1 MSDQEKNLP
10 KVSIIIPVYNVEP
23 YISACLH
30 SVMNQTYT
38 GELECIIV
46 DDQGTDS
53 SMAVAEREVNAY
65 NGKVCFKIIHREKN
79 GGLSAARNTGIRQAT
94 GDYLYFLDSDDEIT
108 PDCIALL
115 AEKAAS
121 LQPDFVIG
129 GYRVTG
135 TNKKYPSLNL
145 PDGTFLQG
153 EDIIKTYSQSK
164 WYMMAWGKLVN
175 RKFLTD
181 KDLYFKEGLLHE
193 DELWSFQLACLAQ
206 SMAVVNKETYV
217 YKVRE
222 GSITENAK
230 TAERRTKSILV
241 IIKEVE
247 RFLTNNPSLIA
258 SVYTCDC
265 FLRQIYVY
273 GICLS
278 SSNLPHSLKNEMYQ
292 KAVAASSIF
301 HAKRKI
307 GALLLSPKNFLEYLF
322 VCLPLKLVNLHRSSV
337 YRLIHLIKSNK

>member
-30 SVMNQTYT
+30 SVMDQTYT

-46 DDQGTDS
+46 DDRGTDA
-53 SMAVAEREVNAY
+53 SMEVAEREVNAY
-65 NGKVCFKIIHREKN
+65 SGKVDFKIVHREQN

-108 PDCIALL
+108 SDCIELL
-115 AEKAAS
+115 AAKVAS

-145 PDGTFLQG
+145 PDGTLLQG

-164 WYMMAWGKLVN
+164 WYMMAWNKLVN

-181 KDLYFKEGLLHE
+181 NNLYFKEGLLHE

-206 SMAVVNKETYV
+206 SMAVVNRETYV
-217 YKVRE
+217 YKVRV
-222 GSITENAK
+222 GSIMNVSQNKRERQTNAYIQVLDGMVSFSLK
-230 TAERRTKSILV
+230 QNLSDDNFAFVMAWANRTLYYLGILRCPLNEKIAAINHV
-241 IIKEVE
+241 RCLVNTIPLNIRYKVTMMNLHNSF
-247 RFLTNNPSLIA
+247 RFLHYIMPTWTSYIFTLTIA
-258 SVYTCDC
+258 K
-265 FLRQIYVY
+265 LR
-273 GICLS
+273 
-278 SSNLPHSLKNEMYQ
+278 
-292 KAVAASSIF
+292 
-301 HAKRKI
+301 
-307 GALLLSPKNFLEYLF
+307 
-322 VCLPLKLVNLHRSSV
+322 
-337 YRLIHLIKSNK
+337 